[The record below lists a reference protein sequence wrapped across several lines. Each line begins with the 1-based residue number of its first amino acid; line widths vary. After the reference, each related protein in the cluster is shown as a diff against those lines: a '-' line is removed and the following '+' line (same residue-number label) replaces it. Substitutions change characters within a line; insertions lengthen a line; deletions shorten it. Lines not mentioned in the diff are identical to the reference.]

1 MNNYYNDEDA
11 TQDENISTT
20 KDSNGTLLQNGD
32 NIALIKDLK
41 IQGGKLKRG
50 DVARNISL
58 YPNDN
63 TIVDGRINKVEMVLK
78 TEYFKKV

>member
-1 MNNYYNDEDA
+1 ME
-11 TQDENISTT
+11 T
-20 KDSNGTLLQNGD
+20 KDANGTTLQDGD
-32 NIALIKDLK
+32 NITLIKDLK

-58 YPNDN
+58 YPDDP
-63 TIVDGRINKVEMVLK
+63 TIVDGKINKVMMVLK